1 MATSMRFAAL
11 ALSAALLAVSSAA
24 EAQNSINCA
33 SQDGHDNNRTQR
45 TLAIDPTNPSTLW
58 IGVEYGGVFKSVD
71 GGTTWKRADTGITGY
86 ADARTAQRCIQ
97 EMGKIIVDPRDS
109 NHVLMSRVESPG
121 TISMMFSENAGVWET
136 RNGGGSWSQL
146 IKGDMNASGSQA
158 LALGSDGSLLHGVNN
173 NPASWGGAP
182 DTLYNTVGILYHSAD
197 GGATWR
203 ELPTGAPRGLRA
215 TAVFS
220 NPADPRHIWYVVLMA
235 PTDRP
240 VQGDDQWT
248 YVESRDGGE
257 TWERGVDKFPFAG
270 RIPADAAVSSRDF
283 SHRLMSAMA
292 LEGPQSTYVTL
303 NGGTSWTQASHHMFT
318 ARYDPH
324 DATGMHLVGY
334 GPYTNQPGLFESRDG
349 GISWLRLA
357 DTPAEV
363 NHQSNFG
370 VRVSEI
376 VWHPTIPNVLY
387 MSASGGYVWRSSDG
401 GRNWTT
407 IFTVE
412 QMQAI
417 TDVVQAPATPAPPP
431 TADGRPVFSVPFV
444 AAEQAVAFY
453 IFGTTLPSGVQNPTF
468 EIETADPS
476 PEVKAVAGGFVVNVA
491 PTSRGDFSVFI
502 LPTETSPWVVA
513 YDHVN
518 NVTVTRG
525 QTVEAGAVLGTVG
538 VLGNGRGRTE
548 LQINLTGQTPELA
561 YCPTQFGTEAFNA
574 AFVAAAQRVNGSPTV
589 CLSETVVP

>member
-1 MATSMRFAAL
+1 MRFAAL
-11 ALSAALLAVSSAA
+11 FLSAALLVLPAV
-24 EAQNSINCA
+24 AQAQTTMNCA

-45 TLAIDPTNPSTLW
+45 TLAIDPSNPSTLW
-58 IGVEYGGVFKSVD
+58 IGVEYGGVFKSTD
-71 GGTTWKRADTGITGY
+71 AGTTWKRADTGITGY
-86 ADARTAQRCIQ
+86 PDSRTAQRCIQ
-97 EMGKIIVDPRDS
+97 EMGRIIVDPRDS

-121 TISMMFSENAGVWET
+121 TITMPFSENAGVWET

-158 LALGSDGSLLHGVNN
+158 LALGADGSLLHGVNN

-182 DTLYNTVGILYHSAD
+182 DTLYNTAGILYHSAD
-197 GGATWR
+197 SGASWR

-220 NPADPRHIWYVVLMA
+220 NPADPRHIWFVVLMA
-235 PTDRP
+235 QNGEP
-240 VQGDDQWT
+240 VQGGDQWS
-248 YVESRDGGE
+248 YLESRDGGE
-257 TWERGVDKFPFAG
+257 TWERGSEKFPFEG

-283 SHRLMSAMA
+283 SHRLINAMA
-292 LEGPQSTYVTL
+292 LSGPQSSYFTL
-303 NGGTSWTQASHHMFT
+303 DGGATWTQTSHHMFT

-324 DATGMHLVGY
+324 DAGGMHVVGY
-334 GPYTNQPGLFESRDG
+334 GPYTSQPGMYDSRDG
-349 GISWLRLA
+349 GRTWQWLGN
-357 DTPAEV
+357 TPAEV
-363 NHQSNFG
+363 NHQSNYG

-376 VWHPTIPNVLY
+376 IWHPTIPNILY
-387 MSASGGYVWRSSDG
+387 MAASGGYVWKSNDG
-401 GRNWTT
+401 GRTWTT

-417 TDVVQAPATPAPPP
+417 TEVVQAPTTAPSIGANGEPIL
-431 TADGRPVFSVPFV
+431 SVPFV

-476 PEVKAVAGGFVVNVA
+476 PEVRAAAGGFVVNVA

-502 LPTETSPWVVA
+502 LPSETSPWVVA

-525 QTVEAGAVLGTVG
+525 QTVEAGNVLGTVG

-548 LQINLTGQTPELA
+548 LQINLTGQSPELA
-561 YCPTQFGTEAFNA
+561 YCPTRFGTEAFNA
-574 AFVAAAQRVNGSPTV
+574 AYAAAAQRVNGSTRV
-589 CLSETVVP
+589 CLSDTVVP